1 MDKLANAKEYVNEY
15 WPARED
21 ARLPPK
27 IVKDS
32 VNKYNNPPANPIQDK
47 VPILKFINFSIEIT
61 RRTKAIK
68 TITLNEILNGRIR
81 FKIATIDGG
90 NGK

>member
-1 MDKLANAKEYVNEY
+1 
-15 WPARED
+15 
-21 ARLPPK
+21 
-27 IVKDS
+27 
-32 VNKYNNPPANPIQDK
+32 
-47 VPILKFINFSIEIT
+47 LKFINFSIEIT

-68 TITLNEILNGRIR
+68 TIILNETLKGRII